1 MVGSQRALY
10 PGLTHAYTLHHGLVV
25 PDIIAISEN
34 CPNLNFP
41 FSFQSTRFKERLSRS
56 LKETSCRTLLPVSLL
71 PHLVLVMAN
80 LVLVLANLV
89 LLLAPGIGIGKPGIG
104 IGQTAAS
111 APWLSLTIGPTP
123 PCLLSISVN
132 NGDK

>member
-1 MVGSQRALY
+1 MLSFHFWLAHRALY
-10 PGLTHAYTLHHGLVV
+10 PGLTHAHTHHHGLVV

-56 LKETSCRTLLPVSLL
+56 LKEASCRTLLPVSLL

-80 LVLVLANLV
+80 LVLVLA
-89 LLLAPGIGIGKPGIG
+89 PGIVTGTWYWYW
-104 IGQTAAS
+104 QTWYWYWPDCS
-111 APWLSLTIGPTP
+111 KRSLVVSDNRPDTP
-123 PCLLSISVN
+123 MLVVDLC
-132 NGDK
+132 